1 MCITKWILFDFMIKK
16 QFPVL
21 WINTIILVLSIKK
34 QQPKKVLYVVNV
46 FIEFVHNYI
55 YFLLRN

>member
-21 WINTIILVLSIKK
+21 WINTILVHSIKK

-46 FIEFVHNYI
+46 FIEFVHNYR